1 MPAIGISI
9 KFKRWIEL
17 TGFVKRWQFHLH
29 PRISSLVPEYLSIS
43 RRYHVRNDGE
53 AGIPW
58 WAWGGGSVAADVGCV
73 VCDDHVEVVIAA
85 YISSDAPDPLLNH
98 TSLKQRV
105 SRLGHL
111 RRTRVPGHRTAQQQR
126 LHEAQSVIAQDPPW
140 QRHVVRSGGMTF
152 RKCGLR
158 VRFSDVAEYVK
169 AAVGA
174 EVAAVVRAVALDT
187 EDVGGWGSN
196 VGDVGGEEGGWGC
209 L

>member
-1 MPAIGISI
+1 
-9 KFKRWIEL
+9 
-17 TGFVKRWQFHLH
+17 
-29 PRISSLVPEYLSIS
+29 
-43 RRYHVRNDGE
+43 
-53 AGIPW
+53 
-58 WAWGGGSVAADVGCV
+58 
-73 VCDDHVEVVIAA
+73 
-85 YISSDAPDPLLNH
+85 
-98 TSLKQRV
+98 
-105 SRLGHL
+105 
-111 RRTRVPGHRTAQQQR
+111 
-126 LHEAQSVIAQDPPW
+126 
-140 QRHVVRSGGMTF
+140 MTF